1 MKNKTLVFTATYN
14 EAGNIE
20 SFLKILLNL
29 NCIDVLIVDDNSPDN
44 TADIISNYKN
54 KFKNLNLIVRPEKG
68 GLDTAHKLAF
78 EFAKKND
85 YQNLITLDA
94 DLSHDPRQ
102 ITNFV
107 SQLDKYPFVIGS
119 RYIKGGQNKMKF
131 NRYVLSYVGNKI
143 IKSIFKINCNEFT
156 TSYRGFNL
164 KNLKNFEINNVKS
177 KGYSFF
183 METVYQINK
192 SGNLIKEI
200 PIIFSDRTKG
210 VSKIPKIESLRTL
223 KNLLLIKL
231 NEK

>member
-1 MKNKTLVFTATYN
+1 MNKNLVFTATYN
-14 EAGNIE
+14 EVDNI
-20 SFLKILLNL
+20 STFLDLVLKISD
-29 NCIDVLIVDDNSPDN
+29 IDILIVDDNSPDK
-44 TADIISNYKN
+44 TGEIIKRYQKSN
-54 KFKNLNLIVRPEKG
+54 KNLFLVSRKG
-68 GLDTAHKLAF
+68 KEGLDSAHKIGF
-78 EFAKKND
+78 NFAKEKN
-85 YQNLITLDA
+85 YENLITLDA

-143 IKSIFKINCNEFT
+143 IKFIFKINCNEFT

>member
-54 KFKNLNLIVRPEKG
+54 KFKNLNLIVRPEKR

-143 IKSIFKINCNEFT
+143 IKFIFKINCNEFT